1 MQATATESVS
11 AAQQH
16 GYSIA
21 GQQFDTDSPGFA
33 EAIAWAH
40 RAHHRPHCLCLQS
53 GDGRGVEMYV
63 ARLGDGFIVKR
74 MPNTGCRHAPDCP
87 SYEPPAEFSGL
98 GQVLGSAIV
107 EDPATGETTLKLDF
121 SMSRIAGRSSVPVG
135 GSTSDRVPT
144 DGTRLSLRG
153 LLHYL
158 WDQAQ
163 LTHWHPGF
171 AGKRS
176 WAVVRKHLLLAAENK
191 IARGGALQARLYIPE
206 VFYVEERE
214 AINARRLAQWVP
226 AMAVPGRPQR
236 LMLLIAEIKEIVPAR
251 YGYKAVIKHVP
262 DQAFLIDDQLYGR
275 MGRRFENELGW
286 WGSTKNLH
294 MVVIATFGVSAA
306 GVPFIAELSL
316 MPVTHHQWLPVEN
329 SFEQQL
335 VDTLVKE
342 GRRFAK
348 ALGYNLLSTERLPS
362 AILTDSVA
370 SPIGLYID
378 RPGDNVQCVELAITD
393 FESNPTSEGWVWNAT
408 VATMPPLPRNALHLH
423 SATCRSLDHKRRC
436 FLTTR

>member
-11 AAQQH
+11 AIQQL

-40 RAHHRPHCLCLQS
+40 GAHHRPRCLCLRS
-53 GDGRGVEMYV
+53 DDRRGVEMYV

-74 MPNTGCRHAPDCP
+74 MPNTGCRHAPECP

-135 GSTSDRVPT
+135 GSTSDRVAT

-158 WDQAQ
+158 WDQAE

-176 WAVVRKHLLLAAENK
+176 WAVVRKHLLQAAENK
-191 IARGGALQARLYIPE
+191 VARGEALRARLYIPE
-206 VFYVEERE
+206 VFYVEERDS
-214 AINARRLAQWVP
+214 INARRLAQWAP
-226 AMAVPGRPQR
+226 AMAVPGRPDASR
-236 LMLLIAEIKEIVPAR
+236 T
-251 YGYKAVIKHVP
+251 
-262 DQAFLIDDQLYGR
+262 
-275 MGRRFENELGW
+275 
-286 WGSTKNLH
+286 GS
-294 MVVIATFGVSAA
+294 A
-306 GVPFIAELSL
+306 GGP
-316 MPVTHHQWLPVEN
+316 
-329 SFEQQL
+329 
-335 VDTLVKE
+335 
-342 GRRFAK
+342 
-348 ALGYNLLSTERLPS
+348 
-362 AILTDSVA
+362 
-370 SPIGLYID
+370 
-378 RPGDNVQCVELAITD
+378 
-393 FESNPTSEGWVWNAT
+393 
-408 VATMPPLPRNALHLH
+408 
-423 SATCRSLDHKRRC
+423 
-436 FLTTR
+436 